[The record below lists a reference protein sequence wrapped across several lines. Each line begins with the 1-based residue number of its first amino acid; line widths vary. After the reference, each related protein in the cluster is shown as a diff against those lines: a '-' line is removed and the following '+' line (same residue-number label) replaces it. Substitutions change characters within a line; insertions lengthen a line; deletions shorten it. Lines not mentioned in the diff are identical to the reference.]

1 MSAALRPLAPEPP
14 EAHADAPAPARAFA
28 PRRDAWLVA
37 IVALVA
43 MPLAAHLAFSRFGF
57 HPTDDGF
64 VLAYARRLLEG
75 EVPHR
80 DFVSIRPVGS
90 ALLHAPWLVL
100 GGAHAL
106 LLARFVAW
114 LELAFVAWC
123 GVALARRLTGRFRGA
138 AHALALVAVAFAFG
152 AHTFP
157 VMPWHTLD
165 AIALACGGLLLASS
179 PHTARKAAGYVLL
192 GAAVLCRQNFLP
204 LAPLAAL
211 VLGDRRRTWVVA
223 CFAAPLAVYALVLAA
238 LGALPD
244 ALAQLG
250 ATTGLQS
257 TAVTVFFRHPWTLAG
272 VLAGSGLAL
281 RPGRWPGAAEAGAWI
296 VVLLAAATLP
306 DTRGA
311 FADVAAFA
319 LFGLALGLLLA
330 HVHAGRGSEGPA
342 RFAALA
348 LAVAW
353 CASISI
359 GLNTPALAAGLLA
372 LVPLATFASPAPSS
386 RGARAWTLAAR
397 VAATLLV
404 LGAWTHAR
412 REVIYRDR
420 PARELA
426 SPLDGVLPGG
436 AGIVTNASTAAVL
449 ADLDR
454 AVAATHGQPYAIVC
468 DFPAWWA
475 KAPARNPLPVDWAQA
490 VELPSPALEAR
501 VTAALA
507 SLRGRGVVLV
517 QKRASFRIAEDVHAP
532 ATGRYYATADWVRT
546 HFTKTGETAEFE
558 LYR

>member
-1 MSAALRPLAPEPP
+1 MSAALRTLEHEPASTP
-14 EAHADAPAPARAFA
+14 ARVATPAPAS
-28 PRRDAWLVA
+28 RRDAW

-43 MPLAAHLAFSRFGF
+43 LVAAPLAAHLAFSRFGF

-64 VLAYARRLLEG
+64 VLAYARRLLDG

-100 GGAHAL
+100 GGDHAL

-114 LELAFVAWC
+114 CELALVAWC
-123 GVALARRLTGRFRGA
+123 GVTLAQRLAGRAFGV
-138 AHALALVAVAFAFG
+138 AHALALFALAFALG

-165 AIALACGGLLLASS
+165 AIALACAGLVLAAS
-179 PHTARKAAGYVLL
+179 PRTGPKAAGYVLL

-211 VLGDRRRTWVVA
+211 LLGDRRRAWVAA
-223 CFAAPLAVYALVLAA
+223 CFAAPLAVYALALAA

-257 TAVTVFFRHPWTLAG
+257 TAITVFFRHPWTLAG
-272 VLAGSGLAL
+272 VLAGSALAL
-281 RPGRWPGAAEAGAWI
+281 LQRRAPAMAEAGAWLA
-296 VVLLAAATLP
+296 VLLAATTLP
-306 DTRGA
+306 DPNGA

-319 LFGLALGLLLA
+319 LLGVALGLLLA
-330 HVHAGRGSEGPA
+330 HAHAGRGASGAA
-342 RFAALA
+342 RFAALV

-372 LVPLATFASPAPSS
+372 LVPLVTLASSAHPS
-386 RGARAWTLAAR
+386 RDARAWTNATRAA
-397 VAATLLV
+397 AALLV
-404 LGAWTHAR
+404 LGTWAHAR
-412 REVIYRDR
+412 LEVIYRDR
-420 PARELA
+420 PASELT
-426 SPLDGVLPGG
+426 SRLDGVLPGG
-436 AGIVTNASTAAVL
+436 AGIVTNARTAALL

-454 AVAATHGQPYAIVC
+454 AVAATHGRPYAIVC
-468 DFPAWWA
+468 DFAAWWA

-490 VELPSPALEAR
+490 VELPTPALEQR
-501 VTAALA
+501 VIAALEA
-507 SLRGRGVVLV
+507 QRLVGVVLV
-517 QKRASFRIAEDVHAP
+517 QKRASFRVADDVRAP
-532 ATGRYYATADWVRT
+532 ATGRYYAIADWVRG
-546 HFTKTGETAEFE
+546 HFTKAGETAEFE